1 MKKFDIACIIEDNL
15 GNIFWLET
23 IMEDVNFCDHL
34 IIFHNGKEALDQL
47 KALIESGGRLPEII
61 FLDLNMPVMDGWEFL
76 DEFTLIPTKKQ
87 ILIYIVT
94 SSIDPADIE
103 RTKEYEKISG
113 YIVKPVTMD
122 NLREILQAAT
132 LKDTIL

>member
-23 IMEDVNFCDHL
+23 IMEDVDFCHHL

-94 SSIDPADIE
+94 SSIDPADIA

-122 NLREILQAAT
+122 NLREILQAAS
-132 LKDTIL
+132 LKDSIL